1 MIEFDV
7 ELNSIPIEDDQSKD
21 ITVNWKMYN
30 GFNPLKTFWTD
41 SNALEM
47 QKREIL
53 DLPAGN
59 ALVDSKPTVNY
70 MTIARN
76 FFPVTS
82 AISMRDQNAT
92 NLQVTIMND
101 RSQAGTADLTDKA
114 SIEIMQHRR
123 TLDDDER
130 GVG

>member
-1 MIEFDV
+1 LIEFDV
-7 ELNSIPIEDDQSKD
+7 ELNSIPIDDEQSKD
-21 ITVNWKMYN
+21 ITATWKMYN
-30 GFNPLKTFWTD
+30 GFNPVKTFWTD

-53 DLPAGN
+53 DLPAGSP
-59 ALVDSKPTVNY
+59 LVDGKPTVNY

-76 FFPVTS
+76 FMPVTS
-82 AISMRDQNAT
+82 AISMRDQNQT

-101 RSQAGTADLTDKA
+101 RSQAGAADLTDQA